1 MSEWP
6 YIIASYA
13 LTWVFLVGFVVYL
26 NGRHASAKRALRRG
40 ITELEP

>member
-13 LTWVFLVGFVVYL
+13 LTWVILAGFAAYL
-26 NGRHASAKRALRRG
+26 GSRNANAKRALRR
-40 ITELEP
+40 TAPELEP

>member
-13 LTWVFLVGFVVYL
+13 VTWLVLGGFVVYL
-26 NGRHASAKRALRRG
+26 NTRNAAAKRALRRG
-40 ITELEP
+40 MAEIEP